1 MKLNYDRETDTL
13 TIVLRD
19 TDIRESDEVRPGV
32 IADLAANGEIVRLEI
47 LDASRRVDDPAVVE
61 LATSASA

>member
-1 MKLNYDRETDTL
+1 MKLHYDRETDTL
-13 TIVLRD
+13 TISLRD
-19 TDIRESDEVRPGV
+19 TDILESDELRPGV

>member
-19 TDIRESDEVRPGV
+19 TDILESDELRPGV
-32 IADLAANGEIVRLEI
+32 IAGLAANGEIVRLEI

-61 LATSASA
+61 LAASASA